1 MNLDRCGPG
10 LKTGLHQKT
19 RDETITVYVY
29 TRFALH
35 ARDNTPSPRL
45 CTKKSTRLLRELRRI
60 SLHVPPS
67 KGNTDWVGSV
77 VLVSHRTY
85 FLLKK
90 STKLLLIFLPSDTFK
105 PKNKRMNWT
114 SYKQTSD
121 LHSSSS
127 PASSLIHWNL
137 NTSSLQTEYAG
148 PFV

>member
-19 RDETITVYVY
+19 RGETITVYVY

-60 SLHVPPS
+60 SLHAPPS

-77 VLVSHRTY
+77 VLVSHKTY

-90 STKLLLIFLPSDTFK
+90 HQTTFNFPAIRHVQAK
-105 PKNKRMNWT
+105 EQKNEPNV
-114 SYKQTSD
+114 
-121 LHSSSS
+121 
-127 PASSLIHWNL
+127 
-137 NTSSLQTEYAG
+137 LQTNL
-148 PFV
+148 